1 MDKETA
7 KLLRHLPLGLTIDV
21 LLAILIAVPVW
32 VILHTPDNTYGPIL
46 SMHWWPWLATVM
58 VGLVVWYAICEDRE
72 LVGMVAEAPRVM
84 LYAVILLVTAPWW
97 VPQVSEYENSL
108 TPNPSPDGRGE
119 KETQ

>member
-46 SMHWWPWLATVM
+46 SLHWWPWLAV
-58 VGLVVWYAICEDRE
+58 VEGGLLVYYAICEDR
-72 LVGMVAEAPRVM
+72 LVLETVVKAPKLI
-84 LYAVILLVTAPWW
+84 LYVLILLVTSPWW
-97 VPQVSEYENSL
+97 GPKIRDEVK
-108 TPNPSPDGRGE
+108 R
-119 KETQ
+119 

>member
-46 SMHWWPWLATVM
+46 SLHWWPWLAV
-58 VGLVVWYAICEDRE
+58 VELGLLAYYAICEDSLALE
-72 LVGMVAEAPRVM
+72 AVAKAPKLIV
-84 LYAVILLVTAPWW
+84 YAVVLVIWW
-97 VPQVSEYENSL
+97 VFVGRQVL
-108 TPNPSPDGRGE
+108 
-119 KETQ
+119 KEFEDKK